1 MIPDRGLKVSNPI
14 IENKVKG
21 LSSLVEVNVV
31 CCRLYLVN
39 QLYGYKL
46 FKKKPPSP
54 LNKGGG
60 GPLKF
65 ID

>member
-1 MIPDRGLKVSNPI
+1 MPDRGLKVSNPI
-14 IENKVKG
+14 IEGKVKG

-46 FKKKPPSP
+46 FKKKSP
-54 LNKGGG
+54 LS
-60 GPLKF
+60 LK
-65 ID
+65 

>member
-1 MIPDRGLKVSNPI
+1 MTPDRRLNVSNLI

-31 CCRLYLVN
+31 CCRLYLVD

-60 GPLKF
+60 KTF
-65 ID
+65 KIY

>member
-1 MIPDRGLKVSNPI
+1 MPDRGLKVSNPI

-21 LSSLVEVNVV
+21 FSSLVKVNVV

-46 FKKKPPSP
+46 FKKKAP
-54 LNKGGG
+54 LS
-60 GPLKF
+60 LKLGRGRIF
-65 ID
+65 KIY